1 MNIKELKRQ
10 KESNFE
16 KLTKAVTSLNKG
28 AEANSKDTSFWQP
41 TVDKMGNGYAVIRF
55 LPAPK
60 GEDLPFVRIWDH
72 GFQGPGGWYIE
83 KSLTTI
89 GKEDPVSEYNS
100 KLWNSSSDDDSPE
113 RKQARKQKRRLSYV
127 SNIYVVSDPGN
138 KENEG
143 KVFRYKYGKKIFE
156 KINDMMHPVHPD
168 EEAMNP
174 FDFWEGAN
182 FKLKIRQVDGYR
194 NYDKSEFE
202 RSAPLADD
210 AELEEIWNTQYSLNA
225 LIADSEFKTYDQL
238 KARLALVLGESPRQR
253 SNNDE
258 ESAPAPK
265 QRSSSPPNQKAAAPA
280 RKPVVEDDE
289 EEDTMEFF
297 KRIAEEDE

>member
-1 MNIKELKRQ
+1 MNFKDLKKQ

-16 KLTKAVTSLNKG
+16 KLTKAVGSLNKG
-28 AEANSKDTSFWQP
+28 SESNGKDASFWEP

-89 GKEDPVSEYNS
+89 GKQDPVSEFNS
-100 KLWNSSSDDDSPE
+100 KLWNSSTSDDSPE

-194 NYDKSEFE
+194 NYDKSEFDKTG
-202 RSAPLADD
+202 PLADD
-210 AELEEIWNTQYSLNA
+210 AELEEIWGKEHPLNSLVA
-225 LIADSEFKTYDQL
+225 ESEFKTYDQL
-238 KARLALVLGESPRQR
+238 KARLSLVLGDVARR
-253 SNNDE
+253 SNDE
-258 ESAPAPK
+258 EAAPAPK
-265 QRSSSPPNQKAAAPA
+265 QRASAPPSQKAVAPSKKPAA
-280 RKPVVEDDE
+280 DDD

>member
-1 MNIKELKRQ
+1 MNFNDLKKQ
-10 KESNFE
+10 KTSNFE
-16 KLTKAVTSLNKG
+16 KLTKAVSSLNKTSEG
-28 AEANSKDTSFWQP
+28 NDKDTTFWTP
-41 TVDKMGNGYAVIRF
+41 TVDKAGNGYAIIRF

-83 KSLTTI
+83 KSLTTL
-89 GKEDPVSEYNS
+89 GKPDPVSEYNS
-100 KLWNSSSDDDSPE
+100 KLWNSSASDDSPE

-202 RSAPLADD
+202 KAAPLSDD
-210 AELEEIWNTQYSLNA
+210 DSELEEIWTKQHSLNQ
-225 LIADSEFKTYDQL
+225 LIAESEFKTYDQL
-238 KARLALVLGESPRQR
+238 KARLSLVLGDVPRN
-253 SNNDE
+253 SNRDEDE
-258 ESAPAPK
+258 EAPPPQKASAAPK
-265 QRSSSPPNQKAAAPA
+265 RAAAPA
-280 RKPVVEDDE
+280 KREVVDDDDE
-289 EEDTMEFF
+289 DTLEFF